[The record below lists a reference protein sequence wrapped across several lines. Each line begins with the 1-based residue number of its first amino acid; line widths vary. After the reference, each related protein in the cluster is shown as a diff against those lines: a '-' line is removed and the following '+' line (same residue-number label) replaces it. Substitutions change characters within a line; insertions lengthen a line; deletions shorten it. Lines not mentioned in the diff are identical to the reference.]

1 MREEQVLMI
10 KKKKLKLIIKVF
22 INRMNIITTNYF
34 SFATNTLLVNKDTI
48 YFMEMCENI
57 ARIQELSKDF
67 KFVTKEVL
75 WI

>member
-1 MREEQVLMI
+1 MREEQALML
-10 KKKKLKLIIKVF
+10 KRKKLKLIIKVF
-22 INRMNIITTNYF
+22 INKMNIITTNYF
-34 SFATNTLLVNKDTI
+34 SFAINTLLVNKDTI

-57 ARIQELSKDF
+57 ACIQEISKDF